1 MWGGHTH
8 KLNHKNMQQTTLTV
22 YFPMCLKNTSGEWT
36 TLVHTQKYTQN
47 VNGFWLDSNQKQ
59 ANPIQHDTEYLTEKG
74 ARIHPYW
81 IYAYNEKAYHVYP
94 TSDVNVIPHAIAT
107 LPGDYKH
114 MSVTIVDGKLVELD
128 SSAPPLHTAFSNY
141 EADWDENVA
150 YALEAIKS
158 PNPDAAIKL
167 LGLMSDISKECH
179 YASWLTGN
187 EHALLKIINE
197 HDDDTIIK
205 SVNYGI
211 GKVSAT
217 QILELQRLKAMSG
230 GWWYWD
236 IDDELRFIKE

>member
-1 MWGGHTH
+1 
-8 KLNHKNMQQTTLTV
+8 
-22 YFPMCLKNTSGEWT
+22 MCLKNTSGQWI
-36 TLVHTQKYTQN
+36 TLVHTKKYTQN
-47 VNGFWLDSNQKQ
+47 INGIWLDSNQKQ

-74 ARIHPYW
+74 AAQHPYW

-94 TSDVNVIPHAIAT
+94 ISNVNVIPHAIAT
-107 LPGDYKH
+107 INLANYKYLP
-114 MSVTIVDGKLVELD
+114 VTIIDGKLVELD
-128 SSAPPLHTAFSNY
+128 SSAPPLYTAFSNY
-141 EADWDENVA
+141 EADWDENIA

-158 PNPDAAIKL
+158 PEPDAAIKL
-167 LGLMSDISKECH
+167 LGLMSDISEECH

-197 HDDDTIIK
+197 YDNSIIK

-217 QILELQRLKAMSG
+217 QILELQRLKVISG